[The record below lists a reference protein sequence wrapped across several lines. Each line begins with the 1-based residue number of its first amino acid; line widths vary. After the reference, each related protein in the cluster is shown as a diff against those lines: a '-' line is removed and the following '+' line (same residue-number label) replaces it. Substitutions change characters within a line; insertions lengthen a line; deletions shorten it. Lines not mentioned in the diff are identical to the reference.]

1 MEEQDNNKKREKNNL
16 YNNFNINSKS
26 LILKMNFHENWVRCL
41 TLLKDG
47 RLVAGSDDRQII
59 IYNKITYKPDLKLI
73 EENLI
78 LYLTTLS
85 TGILAC
91 AISRKIKLL
100 YIMGNT
106 YQNLQTFEYHYDWV
120 YKIIELKNNNLVSCS
135 EDRKIIFYRKK
146 IEIGQLNTNQISIN
160 HQILEENTDSHNKYE
175 EDYEISSSFLHYS
188 MIQTK
193 ENEIC
198 YSENTKELYI
208 STICFYDI
216 YKRKIN
222 SSISNVKTGGPLAPF
237 NLATR
242 DLLII
247 GSENIIS
254 IIDINKYK
262 IIRLVEVDHSLN
274 IFSFCKLNE
283 NMFLIGDNYGAITQ
297 WKIEGDNI
305 ILISKKGY
313 AHEKNIYSLIKVGE
327 GHIASG
333 SYDRLIK
340 IW

>member
-1 MEEQDNNKKREKNNL
+1 MEKQDNNKKREKNNL
-16 YNNFNINSKS
+16 YNNFNVNSKS
-26 LILKMNFHENWVRCL
+26 LILKLNFHRNWIRYL

-47 RLVAGSDDRQII
+47 RLVAGSDDYQII

-85 TGILAC
+85 SGILAC
-91 AISRKIKLL
+91 AITRKIKLL
-100 YIMGNT
+100 YIKGNT

-120 YKIIELKNNNLVSCS
+120 YKIIELNNNNLVSCS
-135 EDRKIIFYRKK
+135 QDRKIIFYRKK
-146 IEIGQLNTNQISIN
+146 IELGQLNTNQMPIN
-160 HQILEENTDSHNKYE
+160 LQILEANTDSHNKYE
-175 EDYEISSSFLHYS
+175 KDYEIPSDFMHYS
-188 MIQTK
+188 MTQTK

-198 YSENTKELYI
+198 YSENTKDSYI

-222 SSISNVKTGGPLAPF
+222 SSISGVKTGGPLSPF
-237 NLATR
+237 NLATK

-254 IIDINKYK
+254 IIDVNEYK
-262 IIRLVEVDHSLN
+262 IIRLVEMDHS
-274 IFSFCKLNE
+274 IIFFSFCLLNE

-305 ILISKKGY
+305 ILISKKEKV
-313 AHEKNIYSLIKVGE
+313 HEKNIYSLIKVGE